1 VSATPAGDGEDVGR
15 RHVRGGPLL
24 VLGAVVVGVA
34 AVAVAYLVL
43 FTRTEQRTEAPP
55 PAPPVML
62 TMAAAEGSVEVFRG
76 DAWRP
81 ARVGE
86 RLEAS
91 DRVRT
96 GEDGQAALRLSDGSM
111 VRLEAATETHVQ
123 TLSRALSRIRL
134 GGGGVQADIAD
145 DPARLFQVDLD
156 DEGAAARTR
165 GAAFGVTAT
174 AKGHATVAATRGE
187 VAVSARGREVVIRSG
202 QLTRVAPG
210 ASPTEPAP
218 LPASLLLQVAWPGG
232 DKGLLR
238 STSAVV
244 AGQTD
249 PGSRI
254 VVQGRHVAVD
264 ADGRYRSEVTLREGE
279 NRVTVRA
286 RDAAGRQREAR
297 SPPITVDT
305 KTDFK
310 VHVPQWK

>member
-1 VSATPAGDGEDVGR
+1 MSETPADEGQRGGGR
-15 RHVRGGPLL
+15 RSRAGPLL
-24 VLGAVVVGVA
+24 VLGALIVGA
-34 AVAVAYLVL
+34 IAVAVAYFAL
-43 FTRTEQRTEAPP
+43 FTRREQRSEPPP
-55 PAPPVML
+55 PAPPVVL
-62 TMAAAEGSVEVFRG
+62 TMAAAEGTVEVFRG
-76 DAWRP
+76 GAWGP
-81 ARVGE
+81 ARVGD

-96 GEDGQAALRLSDGSM
+96 GEDGQATLRLSDGSL
-111 VRLEAATETHVQ
+111 VRLEAATETQVQ

-134 GGGGVQADIAD
+134 GGGGMQADIAD
-145 DPARLFQVDLD
+145 DPERLFQVDLD

-174 AKGHATVAATRGE
+174 SKGNAAVAATRGE
-187 VAVSARGREVVIRSG
+187 VAVSARGREVVLRSG
-202 QLTRVAPG
+202 QFTRVAPG
-210 ASPTEPAP
+210 APPTDAAP
-218 LPASLLLQVAWPGG
+218 LPASLLLKVAWPGG
-232 DKGLLR
+232 EKGLVR
-238 STSAVV
+238 ATSAVV

-264 ADGRYRSEVTLREGE
+264 SEGRYRAEVTLREGA

-286 RDAAGRQREAR
+286 RDVAGRQREER

-310 VHVPQWK
+310 VQVPRWK